1 MPSNPFKRS
10 KSPAE
15 QTRDRLDKARRA
27 VAEMARGVSVGAD
40 TLASALD
47 DSQDR
52 RSAPRFAIGAAA
64 LLGAAY
70 VGAKKLGVTS
80 AVAKQIADVRS
91 GVTESAGGAT
101 DAAESASPP
110 PAAAAAESASLP
122 PAAAA
127 GAPASG

>member
-27 VAEMARGVSVGAD
+27 VAEMARGASEAAD

-110 PAAAAAESASLP
+110 PAAAA
-122 PAAAA
+122 